1 MFIASLFVIAES
13 GSKLSVHQQMDK
25 QYVVYIFT
33 GVLSAL
39 KRKKILHMKTM
50 LSEIMQPLK
59 KKKKASDS
67 TYMSANKQK
76 KNQKGEWWVPDI
88 GGMGEWQ
95 VV

>member
-1 MFIASLFVIAES
+1 
-13 GSKLSVHQQMDK
+13 MDK

-59 KKKKASDS
+59 KKKKKASDS